1 MKRQFTKGNIKMTNM
16 HEKILYISSYQ
27 RYMQK
32 ETTIN
37 YHSRPKEW
45 SKCERLIVSNIAQK
59 DEDQLSHIANGT
71 ISGSSC
77 LKNCSSV
84 SHKAAL
90 ILLPSHSTPRDL
102 SKRRESTCPHR
113 DLT

>member
-16 HEKILYISSYQ
+16 HKKILYISSYQ

-37 YHSRPKEW
+37 YHSHPQEW
-45 SKCERLIVSNIAQK
+45 SKCERLIASNIAQK

-71 ISGSSC
+71 VSGSPC
-77 LKNCSSV
+77 LKNCSAV

-102 SKRRESTCPHR
+102 PKTRESTCLHR